1 MAECVGVHIIG
12 YVFIVYGAASAVTSF
27 CIGKILGRVSITLV
41 SLLTMCLNV
50 GIIAFLLIWE
60 REPNY
65 YVIFIIAVLWG
76 ICDGS
81 WAIASSS
88 KFIVLVNE
96 ISYLTYI
103 YNYII

>member
-1 MAECVGVHIIG
+1 MAECVGIHIIG
-12 YVFIVYGAASAVTSF
+12 YVFIVYGAASAVASF
-27 CIGKILGRVSITLV
+27 CVGNILGRVSITIV

-65 YVIFIIAVLWG
+65 FVIFVIAVLWG

-81 WAIASSS
+81 WATTASS
-88 KFIVLVNE
+88 KL
-96 ISYLTYI
+96 
-103 YNYII
+103 

>member
-1 MAECVGVHIIG
+1 MAECVGIHIVG
-12 YVFIVYGAASAVTSF
+12 YVFIVYGAASAVASV
-27 CIGKILGRVSITLV
+27 CIGNILGRVSITIV

-65 YVIFIIAVLWG
+65 FVIFVIAVLWG

-81 WAIASSS
+81 WATTASS
-88 KFIVLVNE
+88 KL
-96 ISYLTYI
+96 
-103 YNYII
+103 